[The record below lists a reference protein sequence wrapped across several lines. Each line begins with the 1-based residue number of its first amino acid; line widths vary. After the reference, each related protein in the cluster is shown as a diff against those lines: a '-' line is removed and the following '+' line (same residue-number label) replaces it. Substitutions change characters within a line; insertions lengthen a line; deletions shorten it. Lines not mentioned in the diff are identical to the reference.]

1 MATENNSD
9 QRQKY
14 TLYGVTGITIL
25 GILIMLVAMVTDYW
39 VIIDIPGGL
48 YLNSTQSYLIKHHSG
63 LWRICRSEIHNA
75 TTPVIQRK
83 YRG

>member
-63 LWRICRSEIHNA
+63 LWRICRSEINNA